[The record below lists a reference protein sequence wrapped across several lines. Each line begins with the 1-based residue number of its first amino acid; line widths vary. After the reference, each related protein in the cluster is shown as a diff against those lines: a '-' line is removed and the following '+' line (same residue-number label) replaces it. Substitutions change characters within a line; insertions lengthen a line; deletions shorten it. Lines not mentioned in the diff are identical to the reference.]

1 MILSRLVVLGMV
13 AVAIAPGCSTEG
25 SPTASSSLSASS
37 SAQSPAAAPFPAA
50 VTVSQFDPQWMT
62 LEAPRSW
69 NEVDRGITGE
79 FQQFG
84 LRPVDETE
92 MPRKCNGC
100 GVQPPTAVLTAY
112 GTGKFDPTEARTGE
126 PVAVNADGDG
136 FLRASRDSDDAVL
149 AWEYA
154 DGAWA
159 TVRGR
164 TTITSEPARM
174 TELARALR
182 PGARTAIRLPLSIPG
197 LPESLPLAEISV
209 NRGAY
214 GTTLRF
220 AACGSTD
227 IGAIPGCYGEA
238 DNMGVQIWRADGYDG
253 HIQEQRSVPV
263 QIGGRDGLYDPVS
276 NRAAVQVQPGMLV
289 VFELSGPW
297 RPVRSKPQAA
307 LKDILMMVVWVSDP
321 GNEQTWLP
329 VADWVTRN

>member
-1 MILSRLVVLGMV
+1 MV
-13 AVAIAPGCSTEG
+13 AVAIAPGCSTAG

-37 SAQSPAAAPFPAA
+37 SAQSPAAAPVPAA

-62 LEAPRSW
+62 LETPQSW
-69 NEVDRGITGE
+69 NEVDRQITGA

-84 LRPVDETE
+84 LRPVDETD

-100 GVQPPTAVLTAY
+100 GVEPPTAFLTAY
-112 GTGKFDPTEARTGE
+112 APGKFDPTEARAGE

-136 FLRASRDSDDAVL
+136 FFRASKDSEDAAL

-182 PGARTAIRLPLSIPG
+182 PDDRSAIRLPLSIPR

-209 NRGAY
+209 HRGVY
-214 GTTLRF
+214 GTKLHF

-227 IGAIPGCYGEA
+227 IGATPSCYGKA
-238 DNMGVQIWRADGYDG
+238 DNMRVQIWRADGYYG
-253 HIQEQRSVPV
+253 HIQEQRSIPV
-263 QIGGRDGLYDPVS
+263 QIGGRDGLYDPAS
-276 NRAAVQVQPGMLV
+276 NRAAVQAQPGMLV
-289 VFELSGPW
+289 VLELSGPW
-297 RPVRSKPQAA
+297 KPVRTKPQAD
-307 LKDILMMVVWVSDP
+307 LKDILATVVWASDP

-329 VADWVTRN
+329 VADWVTWN

>member
-1 MILSRLVVLGMV
+1 MLLSRLVMLGMV

-25 SPTASSSLSASS
+25 SPTAASSLSASS
-37 SAQSPAAAPFPAA
+37 SAQSPAAAAVPAA

-62 LEAPRSW
+62 LETPQSW
-69 NEVDRGITGE
+69 NEVDRQITGA

-100 GVQPPTAVLTAY
+100 GVEPPTAFLTAY
-112 GTGKFDPTEARTGE
+112 APGEFDPAEARTGE
-126 PVAVNADGDG
+126 PMAVNADGDG
-136 FLRASRDSDDAVL
+136 FFRASRDSDDAVL

-164 TTITSEPARM
+164 TTITSEPGRM

-182 PGARTAIRLPLSIPG
+182 PDARSAIRLQLSIPG

-209 NRGAY
+209 YRGVY
-214 GTTLRF
+214 GTTLHF

-227 IGAIPGCYGEA
+227 IGGIPSCYGEA
-238 DNMGVQIWRADGYDG
+238 DNMSVQIWRADGYDG
-253 HIQEQRSVPV
+253 HLQEKRSVPV

-289 VFELSGPW
+289 VLELSGPW
-297 RPVRSKPQAA
+297 KPVRTKPQAD
-307 LKDILMMVVWVSDP
+307 LKDILATVVWASDP

-329 VADWVTRN
+329 VADWVTWN